1 MDGTVNEDL
10 WDSFKEE
17 AKAGTPTQVMLA
29 GYNMQ
34 GEAIYSCLTFD
45 GEKFILCTD
54 NSRDSA
60 LESENTW
67 RVSTAKHLYD
77 IEWDEEEEDGKFHY
91 RSTFISDGK
100 YAENDAETR
109 FDFDHDKIAVWGR
122 RDPIAD

>member
-1 MDGTVNEDL
+1 
-10 WDSFKEE
+10 
-17 AKAGTPTQVMLA
+17 MLA

-45 GEKFILCTD
+45 GEKFILYTD

-60 LESENTW
+60 LEGENTW

-77 IEWDEEEEDGKFHY
+77 SEWDEEEEDGKFHY
-91 RSTFISDGK
+91 RSTFISDGE
-100 YAENDAETR
+100 YAENDAEAR